1 MGIGDFVSFVALI
14 ISILSIW
21 LGWRSQVKND
31 KLLDEIRESHRREA
45 RRVDYF
51 IERLMAQRGDSP

>member
-1 MGIGDFVSFVALI
+1 MGIGEFVSVVALI

-21 LGWRSQVKND
+21 LGWRSEAANKR
-31 KLLDEIRESHRREA
+31 LLNEVMESHRREA

-51 IERLMAQRGDSP
+51 IEHLMTQRGGSP

>member
-1 MGIGDFVSFVALI
+1 MGIGDFVSFIALI

-21 LGWRSQVKND
+21 QGWRSQVKND

-51 IERLMAQRGDSP
+51 IEHLMTQRGDSP